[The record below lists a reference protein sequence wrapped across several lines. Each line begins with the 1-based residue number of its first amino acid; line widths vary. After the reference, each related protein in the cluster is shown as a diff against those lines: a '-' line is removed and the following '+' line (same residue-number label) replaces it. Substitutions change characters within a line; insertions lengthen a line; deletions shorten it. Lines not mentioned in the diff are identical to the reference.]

1 MLTYITGLSLVFAGM
16 IMGYYLSRN
25 ENTEDDDNRKRL
37 HKENSDL
44 RNSLNRGKSTLNE
57 LEEKYSRQN
66 GQLNVL
72 QQLCDD
78 WSSSREEAE
87 RDRTKLEVQLS
98 EQQTRAEDMTGQLQA
113 ESQMRIKAEDDLH
126 RFQQEQAERFSTIEA
141 DWMQRYSGIETSL
154 TQHMAELKLSTNE
167 KSRIADELHTAQA
180 RIAELMSE
188 LGSQKTMYQT
198 ACSNATG
205 LKQEYLSLIHIS
217 EPTRPY

>member
-1 MLTYITGLSLVFAGM
+1 
-16 IMGYYLSRN
+16 
-25 ENTEDDDNRKRL
+25 
-37 HKENSDL
+37 
-44 RNSLNRGKSTLNE
+44 
-57 LEEKYSRQN
+57 
-66 GQLNVL
+66 
-72 QQLCDD
+72 
-78 WSSSREEAE
+78 
-87 RDRTKLEVQLS
+87 
-98 EQQTRAEDMTGQLQA
+98 MTGQLQA

-126 RFQQEQAERFSTIEA
+126 RFQQEQAERFSTIES

-205 LKQEYLSLIHIS
+205 LKQEYTTLETSVQDLRDNLKESESNCAKAISAKRLAEESLKAANRQLDERQQEIVGLQSSLASMQALKLSLIHIS

>member
-44 RNSLNRGKSTLNE
+44 RNSLNLGKSTLNE

-113 ESQMRIKAEDDLH
+113 ESQMRIKAEDDL
-126 RFQQEQAERFSTIEA
+126 
-141 DWMQRYSGIETSL
+141 
-154 TQHMAELKLSTNE
+154 
-167 KSRIADELHTAQA
+167 
-180 RIAELMSE
+180 
-188 LGSQKTMYQT
+188 
-198 ACSNATG
+198 
-205 LKQEYLSLIHIS
+205 LSLIHI
-217 EPTRPY
+217 